1 MTLLIDEQVLL
12 LPPPPL
18 KHWVGHLR
26 FAPVLQ
32 CDEIERRLLVPRSDD
47 RLRDAAAAARQGVS
61 VAAARNGRKLGV
73 HSSDEKAKNVKFTE
87 LWERATLKKTYGD
100 LVPLLCGDSPSIER
114 SGGNLSAGCP
124 GAERAVCLLPKDRDR
139 LAESLEG

>member
-26 FAPVLQ
+26 LAPVLQ
-32 CDEIERRLLVPRSDD
+32 RDEIERRLLVPRSDD
-47 RLRDAAAAARQGVS
+47 RPGDAAAAAARQGVS

-73 HSSDEKAKNVKFTE
+73 HSAD
-87 LWERATLKKTYGD
+87 
-100 LVPLLCGDSPSIER
+100 
-114 SGGNLSAGCP
+114 
-124 GAERAVCLLPKDRDR
+124 
-139 LAESLEG
+139 

>member
-26 FAPVLQ
+26 LAPVLQ

-47 RLRDAAAAARQGVS
+47 RLGDAAAAARQGVS

-73 HSSDEKAKNVKFTE
+73 HSAVIKARDVTYSQNHEKAQ
-87 LWERATLKKTYGD
+87 Y
-100 LVPLLCGDSPSIER
+100 
-114 SGGNLSAGCP
+114 
-124 GAERAVCLLPKDRDR
+124 
-139 LAESLEG
+139 